1 MPNNRQRGKYGER
14 SARDA
19 IKQHWLMGGAHR
31 TGQISAKVSGADLAG
46 TGDIHVEV
54 KLRKTLAVEKFLEQ
68 AIRDAR
74 PGKVPV
80 VLMRRD
86 KGEWIVMLRISDSL
100 KFAAQLLVSGKEA
113 SNEDQDRKHSH

>member
-1 MPNNRQRGKYGER
+1 MANNRQRGKYGER

-19 IKQHWLMGGAHR
+19 IRSCWLMDGCHR
-31 TGQISAKVSGADLAG
+31 TGQISAKVSGADLGG
-46 TGDIHVEV
+46 TGKLHVEV

-68 AIRDAR
+68 AVRDAR
-74 PGKVPV
+74 PGTVPV

-100 KFAAQLLVSGKEA
+100 RFAAEVLGASTKKEE
-113 SNEDQDRKHSH
+113 S